1 MNGEAGPHA
10 ARKYIL
16 DCYAVSGNDLPYPP
30 SREGEN
36 KKKNTPQVERKNKK
50 KENNIIKQLLFL
62 ERKVTKERNMK
73 DKEKKPII
81 WESKQ
86 WIFIGLVHS
95 TIAYEVI
102 KHSKN

>member
-36 KKKNTPQVERKNKK
+36 KKKTLHKWSEKTKK
-50 KENNIIKQLLFL
+50 KK
-62 ERKVTKERNMK
+62 
-73 DKEKKPII
+73 
-81 WESKQ
+81 
-86 WIFIGLVHS
+86 
-95 TIAYEVI
+95 TI
-102 KHSKN
+102 